1 MSLSAGLWQGMQPS
15 VAGGG
20 ALDSSITDPAIGAM
34 YLRDGTAPRPGGVR
48 QVAAGPGSAPGSRAA
63 SLDLVG
69 SSGAGGGWNPFE
81 AGGGGSSNGSLAA
94 ATAGEGPAGAQ
105 QGQQEGQHSVL
116 LMGVCSEG
124 QVWQWQLPLMVG
136 AARSGEAKPA
146 MPKVQPLGERVQVR
160 WDNVHTRTERPCL
173 HCLYVL

>member
-15 VAGGG
+15 VAGSG
-20 ALDSSITDPAIGAM
+20 AVDSSITDPAIGAM

-63 SLDLVG
+63 SLDLGG
-69 SSGAGGGWNPFE
+69 SSGVGGGWNPFE
-81 AGGGGSSNGSLAA
+81 AGGGSSSNGSLAA
-94 ATAGEGPAGAQ
+94 AAAGEGPAGAQ
-105 QGQQEGQHSVL
+105 QAQQGQQEGHHSVL

-146 MPKVQPLGERVQVR
+146 MPKVQLLGERAR
-160 WDNVHTRTERPCL
+160 GAWEDVHF
-173 HCLYVL
+173 Y